1 MQSESI
7 IKNWLQENKDQRLK
21 DFNAKLIPNI
31 DKERVI
37 GITVPKLKAFAKL
50 LYKENNYKD
59 FINELPHYYLEENH
73 LHAFIIAE
81 IKDFEECVLQLE
93 RFLPYIDNWATCD
106 SLKPMVFKKNKDK
119 LLVKINDWIKSKKTY
134 TIRFAIS
141 MLLTHFL
148 DEDFNPTHLQMVAN
162 VKSSEYYVNMMKAWY
177 FATALAKQ
185 YDSALPY
192 LMDNK
197 LDVWTRNKTIQKAIE
212 SYRITKSQKAFLK
225 TLKIKGEK
233 Q

>member
-7 IKNWLQENKDQRLK
+7 IKNWLQNNKDQRLK
-21 DFNAKLIPNI
+21 DFNAKLITNI
-31 DKERVI
+31 DKERVL

-59 FINELPHYYLEENH
+59 FINELPHSYLEENH

-119 LLVKINDWIKSKKTY
+119 LLVKINEWIKSKKTY

-148 DEDFNPTHLQMVAN
+148 DEHFNPKHLQMVAN

-185 YDSALPY
+185 YDSVLPY